1 MIAYLDTNVVLRLQA
16 GLVNKISD
24 EAERVIERSNCLI
37 SPMVQ
42 FELELLYEIGRIK
55 YGAAQVLADL
65 SRRIGL
71 QVCQLSM
78 AEIVLSSFSI
88 KWTREPGDRI
98 IVANALANGNA
109 LLVTSD
115 SKIRSN
121 YANSIW

>member
-1 MIAYLDTNVVLRLQA
+1 MIAYLDTNVVLRLEA
-16 GLVNKISD
+16 GLLSKISN
-24 EAERVIERSNCLI
+24 EAKRVIERSSLLI

-42 FELELLYEIGRIK
+42 FELELLYEIGRIR
-55 YGAAQVLADL
+55 YGAAQVIADL

-71 QVCQLSM
+71 QVCQLPM
-78 AEIVLSSFSI
+78 ADIILSSFSI

-115 SKIRSN
+115 SQIRSN
-121 YANSIW
+121 YANAVW